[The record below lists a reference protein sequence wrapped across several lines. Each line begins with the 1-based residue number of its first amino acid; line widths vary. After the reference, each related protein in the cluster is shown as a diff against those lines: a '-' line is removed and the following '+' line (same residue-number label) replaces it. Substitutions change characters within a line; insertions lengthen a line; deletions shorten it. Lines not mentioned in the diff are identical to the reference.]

1 MFDSYKFVSR
11 NYHSIVWHYKSI
23 DTWLEGVCR
32 SWCPEHP
39 WVHSKITWAP
49 GKKSIFN
56 EDEDDDLNAPD
67 LDGEDGT
74 ENDLFY
80 LGQGNNGK
88 LVADALMI
96 RGLKQMDP
104 GLKFSDSFR
113 FKWVQTLKE
122 INFSKL
128 VPGRH
133 LVNHIPN
140 IPCFTNK
147 TSTLETI
154 ENLKISLQTGL
165 LTSDLKVDQFWP
177 ETYKLDSVSHLAD
190 FLRNANDG
198 LWILKKSHSN
208 CGRGI

>member
-1 MFDSYKFVSR
+1 
-11 NYHSIVWHYKSI
+11 
-23 DTWLEGVCR
+23 
-32 SWCPEHP
+32 
-39 WVHSKITWAP
+39 
-49 GKKSIFN
+49 
-56 EDEDDDLNAPD
+56 
-67 LDGEDGT
+67 
-74 ENDLFY
+74 
-80 LGQGNNGK
+80 
-88 LVADALMI
+88 
-96 RGLKQMDP
+96 MDP

-165 LTSDLKVDQFWP
+165 LTSDLK
-177 ETYKLDSVSHLAD
+177 T
-190 FLRNANDG
+190 N
-198 LWILKKSHSN
+198 
-208 CGRGI
+208 